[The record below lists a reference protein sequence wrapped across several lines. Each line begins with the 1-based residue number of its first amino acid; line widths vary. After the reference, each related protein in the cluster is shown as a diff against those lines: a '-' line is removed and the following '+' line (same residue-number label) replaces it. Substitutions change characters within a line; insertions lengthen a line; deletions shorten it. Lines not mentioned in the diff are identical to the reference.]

1 MPPIQQR
8 LSIDSN
14 RNNMRPSVDSYKIV
28 QREAAPS
35 NMAITEQMG
44 EASSSDE
51 DTRPM
56 LITKSNALMTDTNAM
71 TLFEDF

>member
-1 MPPIQQR
+1 M
-8 LSIDSN
+8 
-14 RNNMRPSVDSYKIV
+14 DSYKV
-28 QREAAPS
+28 AKLEAAPS

>member
-1 MPPIQQR
+1 
-8 LSIDSN
+8 
-14 RNNMRPSVDSYKIV
+14 MRPSVDSYKV
-28 QREAAPS
+28 AKREAAPS

-56 LITKSNALMTDTNAM
+56 LITKSNAMMTDTNAM

>member
-1 MPPIQQR
+1 
-8 LSIDSN
+8 
-14 RNNMRPSVDSYKIV
+14 MRPSVDSYKITK
-28 QREAAPS
+28 REAAPS

-51 DTRPM
+51 ERPI
-56 LITKSNALMTDTNAM
+56 LITKTNALITDTNAM